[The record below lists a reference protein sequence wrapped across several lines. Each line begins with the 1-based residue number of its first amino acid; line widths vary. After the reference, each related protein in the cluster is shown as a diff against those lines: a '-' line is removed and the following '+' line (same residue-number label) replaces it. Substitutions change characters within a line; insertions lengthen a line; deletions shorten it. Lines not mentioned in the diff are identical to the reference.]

1 VPDDAVPMEDKGQ
14 NLDIA
19 LGDEAD
25 EVKRNQIEKEKSDG
39 YFSTKEFDVE
49 IGNKGGNNSIEKMTI
64 DKKLSQP
71 LHVHSQSEVQI
82 GTVVD
87 IERGSSSSEDNSDP
101 SSGRKKKTWERLP
114 VATPV
119 FDAEVVVWNFDRP
132 EYKHRFGKGFQ
143 DPEKKK
149 NKEEQPNEPIFTEK
163 DKSNI
168 FRFIGKLIGIILAL
182 PLYFIYWLITF
193 GWVSPLL
200 CLADTILARPIG
212 LAIDYA
218 LYIITTIVWVFFLW
232 VLVPFY
238 KCALVYPGR
247 MLCKFTLA
255 SITLFLMTCDW
266 LIETFVATISYIVAS
281 VCCQCLLKGI
291 SRTFK
296 CMGENLIIRPIK
308 CITSIPSLFV
318 AHIARPIF
326 KYMIKPFCEGIL
338 GGWLCIWGTFGK
350 IAKFAKSSI
359 LLPCYQFVRSI
370 VLWIYANIFKRIY
383 GGFISGLKCMY
394 EWILQPIG
402 RAFVCFGGAIASGF
416 KCICIGFWEGFVS
429 GLKCMYEWILQPI
442 GRAFVCFGGAIA
454 SGFKCICIGFW
465 EGFVSGLK
473 CMYEWI
479 LQPIGKGF
487 MNIVK
492 ALYFAFTWILSSIR
506 DFVIKPIGNAL
517 LSIFRALYRFIIVP
531 IGSFISWI
539 TSLLA
544 STIKGIGSLIQ
555 NIFVGIVNA
564 FSAILGA
571 IHRFIIVPI
580 GSFISWITSLLAS
593 TIKGI
598 GSLIQNI
605 FVGIVNAFSAILGAI
620 HRFIIVPIGSFI
632 SSIVSFFASVVKHI
646 SSVIQSI
653 FSSIGSFVAAVGRSI
668 LALFGGR

>member
-429 GLKCMYEWILQPI
+429 GLKCMYTWILQPI
-442 GRAFVCFGGAIA
+442 GKAFICFGGAIV
-454 SGFKCICIGFW
+454 SGFKCVYTFVVNCFIGFW

-564 FSAILGA
+564 FSAI
-571 IHRFIIVPI
+571 F
-580 GSFISWITSLLAS
+580 
-593 TIKGI
+593 
-598 GSLIQNI
+598 
-605 FVGIVNAFSAILGAI
+605 GAI